1 MWVALSLCWVAAVG
15 LFSYSQIASPSLEPQ
30 AYVMDE
36 PSGFFKLSNIFD
48 QFDAGFKEAHWE
60 VHFPNNVTLFVKTDI
75 PKAVAEEKSPA
86 FYEQYSKP
94 RDPEFAAA
102 RLKAVEM
109 ALATS
114 FVPPLVLLVLGLVIG
129 WIAGGF
135 KPTAP

>member
-1 MWVALSLCWVAAVG
+1 LPPWGCFRTAKLHRPRW
-15 LFSYSQIASPSLEPQ
+15 SPK
-30 AYVMDE
+30 AT
-36 PSGFFKLSNIFD
+36 SGFFKLSNIFD

-60 VHFPNNVTLFVKTDI
+60 VSFPLFIKNDI
-75 PKAVAEEKSPA
+75 PKAVGEEKARA

-94 RDPEFAAA
+94 RDTELAAA

-109 ALATS
+109 ALAAS
-114 FVPPLVLLVLGLVIG
+114 FAPPLVLLVLGLVIG